1 MGLWLVQE
9 CRRTWANQGTDYGY
23 AQLTELAERVKPLV
37 SIIDVADERFFAP
50 SDMPAR
56 IQAACRASGQP
67 VPESVGEIVRC
78 ALESLALEYRLVAER
93 LDELAGTYLPVIH
106 IIGGGAQN
114 TLLNTFTA
122 NATGRHVVA
131 GPVEATA
138 LGNVLV
144 QAVSG
149 GSLSSIAEGRG
160 LVRRSFPVTTFEP
173 QPSPDWDAAYQRYLR
188 LKPASL

>member
-1 MGLWLVQE
+1 LWLVQE
-9 CRRTWANQGTDYGY
+9 CRRSWANQGEDYGY
-23 AQLTELAERVKPLV
+23 AQLTTLAEQAQPLV
-37 SIIDVADERFFAP
+37 SLIDVADERFFAP
-50 SDMPAR
+50 GDMPGR
-56 IQAACRASGQP
+56 IQAACRDSGQP
-67 VPESVGEIVRC
+67 VPGSAGEIVRC

-93 LDELAGTYLPVIH
+93 LDGLTSQFLPVIH

-122 NATGRHVVA
+122 NATGRRVVA

-144 QAVSG
+144 QAVAG
-149 GSLSSIAEGRG
+149 GHLASVAEGRA

-173 QPSPDWDAAYQRYLR
+173 QSSPAWEAAYQRYLR
-188 LKPASL
+188 LKPAGL